1 MTNGKLSTFQMV
13 MLISISRLFAFYIYL
28 PIVSTPPAN
37 QDVWIVCLVSGILDI
52 FVCFPMI
59 YLASK
64 FQNMSLLDY
73 YKLIIGK
80 VPSFIWG
87 IILALFFLFNV
98 IIAFNL
104 ISLFLGTVVGHQLMA
119 ENRTRSVFLLNF
131 IAMIVN
137 VVLNL
142 VFIPKLGLIGA
153 AVATLIAY
161 TTIPL
166 IMLFLPKKDNSDL
179 VPKNLN
185 LINS

>member
-104 ISLFLGTVVGHQLMA
+104 ISLFLGTVIMTETPYLVILLIVSIMCYY
-119 ENRTRSVFLLNF
+119 SVRKGFIVLGRVSQVIVPFVILSVVLFTLLN
-131 IAMIVN
+131 IN
-137 VVLNL
+137 
-142 VFIPKLGLIGA
+142 
-153 AVATLIAY
+153 
-161 TTIPL
+161 
-166 IMLFLPKKDNSDL
+166 NSTFAGQ
-179 VPKNLN
+179 
-185 LINS
+185 